1 MSAVLP
7 KCIHLT
13 TFEPRDQH
21 ALVYWVEIF
30 DCAGNCSTEADDCGF
45 VLLLKL
51 PARTLN
57 TAAKS
62 A

>member
-1 MSAVLP
+1 MSAVLL

-21 ALVYWVEIF
+21 ALVYRVEIF
-30 DCAGNCSTEADDCGF
+30 DCAGNCSTEADDYGF

-51 PARTLN
+51 HVRALN

>member
-21 ALVYWVEIF
+21 ALVHGVEIF
-30 DCAGNCSTEADDCGF
+30 DCAGNCSTETDDCGF

-51 PARTLN
+51 PAWTLN